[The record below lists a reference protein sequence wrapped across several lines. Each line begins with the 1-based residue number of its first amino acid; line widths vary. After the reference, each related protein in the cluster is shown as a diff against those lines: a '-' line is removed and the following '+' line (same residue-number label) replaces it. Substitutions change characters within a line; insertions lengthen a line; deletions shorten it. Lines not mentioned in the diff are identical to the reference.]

1 MLTVFIPC
9 ALSFAVVLVGFE
21 VDSTYWVI
29 KLPATQLLIFHLVE
43 LRKIK
48 SIRYKVFS
56 WKKCLNFL
64 NIFSLSPGMKIDI
77 SYPLQSQFGLR
88 LQGQAP
94 LQSILMSWSLFLVKQ
109 SNSHLLKYVVPSDPQ
124 ISCPHT
130 LK

>member
-21 VDSTYWVI
+21 VDPTYWVI
-29 KLPATQLLIFHLVE
+29 KLPTTQFRNILSYGQGLQLE
-43 LRKIK
+43 KER
-48 SIRYKVFS
+48 
-56 WKKCLNFL
+56 CLNFL
-64 NIFSLSPGMKIDI
+64 NIFSSSPGMKIDI
-77 SYPLQSQFGLR
+77 SYPLQSQSGLR

-94 LQSILMSWSLFLVKQ
+94 LQSILTSWSLFLVKQ

>member
-21 VDSTYWVI
+21 VDPTYWVI
-29 KLPATQLLIFHLVE
+29 NLPTTQ
-43 LRKIK
+43 LRKISSCGIEK
-48 SIRYKVFS
+48 DKKYDKVFS
-56 WKKCLNFL
+56 WKRSLNFL
-64 NIFSLSPGMKIDI
+64 NIFSSSPGMKIDI
-77 SYPLQSQFGLR
+77 SYPLQSQSGLR

-94 LQSILMSWSLFLVKQ
+94 LQSILTSWSLFLVKQ

>member
-29 KLPATQLLIFHLVE
+29 KLPATQLRNILSYGIDKD
-43 LRKIK
+43 RKH
-48 SIRYKVFS
+48 YKVFS
-56 WKKCLNFL
+56 WKRCLNFL
-64 NIFSLSPGMKIDI
+64 NIFSSSPGMKLNI
-77 SYPLQSQFGLR
+77 SYPLQSQSGLR

-94 LQSILMSWSLFLVKQ
+94 LQSILTSLSLVKQ